1 LETLVWLGAAV
12 SVLGLLGILGCI
24 LSVVRARRAGM
35 NDADLRARLRR
46 IVVWNMAALLT
57 SATGLGLVAVGVIL
71 A

>member
-1 LETLVWLGAAV
+1 METLVWLGAAV